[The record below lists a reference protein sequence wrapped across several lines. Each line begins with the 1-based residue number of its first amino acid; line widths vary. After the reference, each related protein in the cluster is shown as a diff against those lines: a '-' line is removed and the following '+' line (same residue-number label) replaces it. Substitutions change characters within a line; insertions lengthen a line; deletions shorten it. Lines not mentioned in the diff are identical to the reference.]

1 MPTMAAYDEVTT
13 LSESRPQEGE
23 RTPLPYNRLPHLPPE
38 VAVETLKTLKK
49 AISANKALA
58 ELRTAG
64 ELIPN
69 QALLIRAIVL
79 QEAKLSSE
87 IENIVTTNDE
97 LYRAFGH
104 DPERTDPATKE
115 VLRYQEALWHGYDRL
130 EQGGLLTTRL
140 FTEIASIIKEHDTGV
155 RKMPGTVVRTRPPGE
170 PIYAPPEGEELLRRL
185 LDNLSEYLYSEDG
198 TDPLIK
204 MAVAHYQFEAIHPF
218 PDGNGRTGRV
228 INILYLV
235 AQGLLD
241 VPVLYLSRFIIQN
254 KGAYYEGLRRVTEE
268 ARWEEWV
275 LFMLD
280 AVEQTSRD
288 TKRRIE
294 AIRDAQAEA
303 VELART
309 QMRRGYSRELV
320 ELVFSQPYIRIGML
334 VESKVAKRDAAS
346 EYLRELERIGL
357 LRSEKYGRTRFYLN
371 ERLLRIL
378 AD

>member
-1 MPTMAAYDEVTT
+1 MAAYDEVTT
-13 LSESRPQEGE
+13 LSESRPQEGDL
-23 RTPLPYNRLPHLPPE
+23 RTLPYNLLPHLPPE

-155 RKMPGTVVRTRPPGE
+155 RKMPGTRVANRRTGE